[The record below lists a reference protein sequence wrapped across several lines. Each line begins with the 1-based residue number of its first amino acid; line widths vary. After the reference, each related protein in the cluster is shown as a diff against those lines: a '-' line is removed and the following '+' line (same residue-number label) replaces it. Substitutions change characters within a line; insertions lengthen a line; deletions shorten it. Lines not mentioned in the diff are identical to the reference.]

1 MKLNERDLRRLS
13 RQVITEQTLN
23 EQIADAKSPQVQA
36 LARSRKGQA
45 LEKKV
50 QGQAGTLLQ
59 RSENSLRTV
68 GDLKKA
74 IKAVLVKRSGQ
85 REKAGFWSAIG
96 GTVGGLIFPLLSIFT
111 GGAAQKVA
119 AAKAAGAAGSVGA
132 ITSTA
137 AKFASPGWLA
147 LLTIPITGLVGF
159 LTNAIVHKNQVR
171 GTALQDFA
179 VNPRILNAIPD
190 HIEEEFVNYM
200 ANVIQGAPDNTPL
213 VDFDMTKELLYFMK
227 SKYGLDIKDLASQ
240 SKQLAAG
247 VSRAGT
253 NALAER
259 RIFAMKVRASLLY
272 ERRDGEA
279 DSSQVDLISRD
290 IKKAIVDRKKDWI
303 PIARKLGLTPSKV
316 AQKIFAKIAKDKSL
330 KSNSTGTKNNAY
342 SLTES
347 EINWAIT
354 TRFKDYRK
362 ASTRTTYKADL
373 KNIRL
378 IASQTAAGVM
388 TADYTGK
395 GVEKAKADTKKVIA
409 AALKAGQITPQEM
422 KKIEKIM
429 KSRGTTIKKYGDIA
443 TLLSK

>member
-1 MKLNERDLRRLS
+1 
-13 RQVITEQTLN
+13 
-23 EQIADAKSPQVQA
+23 
-36 LARSRKGQA
+36 
-45 LEKKV
+45 
-50 QGQAGTLLQ
+50 
-59 RSENSLRTV
+59 
-68 GDLKKA
+68 
-74 IKAVLVKRSGQ
+74 
-85 REKAGFWSAIG
+85 
-96 GTVGGLIFPLLSIFT
+96 
-111 GGAAQKVA
+111 
-119 AAKAAGAAGSVGA
+119 AGAAGSVGA

-290 IKKAIVDRKKDWI
+290 IKKAI
-303 PIARKLGLTPSKV
+303 
-316 AQKIFAKIAKDKSL
+316 
-330 KSNSTGTKNNAY
+330 
-342 SLTES
+342 
-347 EINWAIT
+347 
-354 TRFKDYRK
+354 
-362 ASTRTTYKADL
+362 
-373 KNIRL
+373 
-378 IASQTAAGVM
+378 
-388 TADYTGK
+388 
-395 GVEKAKADTKKVIA
+395 
-409 AALKAGQITPQEM
+409 
-422 KKIEKIM
+422 
-429 KSRGTTIKKYGDIA
+429 
-443 TLLSK
+443 